1 MDEVDEV
8 DELNLTS
15 TSAAVCIKFSKW
27 IGYDG
32 QPIADPSGIVRSDS
46 EVNSRFNLS
55 YWYWD
60 FAG

>member
-8 DELNLTS
+8 DKLNLTS

-55 YWYWD
+55 Y
-60 FAG
+60 